1 MIRQTTSKYPAVW
14 RIINGQNID
23 FRPELLSKRKI
34 YAALIS
40 TSHQGRQLEGR
51 MRAVRAVRA
60 VSRAVKSSALLL
72 THS

>member
-34 YAALIS
+34 SAALIS
-40 TSHQGRQLEGR
+40 QSHWGRQLAQPAQRIGLDTQY
-51 MRAVRAVRA
+51 VHP
-60 VSRAVKSSALLL
+60 LQ
-72 THS
+72 